1 MTVSA
6 VRINDIQVAYRWDG
20 PQGAPVL
27 MMAHAM
33 GTSLQQQRFQG
44 TLRC

>member
-1 MTVSA
+1 MTVSS
-6 VRINDIQVAYRWDG
+6 VRVNDIQVAYRWDG

-33 GTSLQQQRFQG
+33 GTSHRL
-44 TLRC
+44 